1 MAGTHCGRMVSIH
14 FVTASFLM
22 ETGSGEQV
30 IKKKKNTPLLFVKKM
45 PKYVSVRAT
54 KFRTEF
60 LYENRSKAYYVLC
73 KL

>member
-30 IKKKKNTPLLFVKKM
+30 IKKKKIKIHHF
-45 PKYVSVRAT
+45 
-54 KFRTEF
+54 F
-60 LYENRSKAYYVLC
+60 L
-73 KL
+73 